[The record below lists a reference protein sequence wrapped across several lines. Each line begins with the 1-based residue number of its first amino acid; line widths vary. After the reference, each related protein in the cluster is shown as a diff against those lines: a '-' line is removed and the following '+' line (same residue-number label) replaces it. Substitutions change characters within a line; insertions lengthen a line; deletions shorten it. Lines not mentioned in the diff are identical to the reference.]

1 MVALASAAG
10 TNSIWS
16 NLFAFEVPPLEKIL
30 RTVLVYLAIAVI
42 LRIAGKRQMAQ
53 LNTFDLVVV
62 LLLSN
67 VVQNAIIGP
76 DNSLI
81 GGVLG
86 AVVLVGF
93 NAIIERLS
101 TINAFTTKLFEGT
114 ASSLITH
121 GTFNRKS
128 MRRAGLSDP
137 EVIAALRHQGGNE
150 LAQVQQALLEP
161 GGTLTVELEPDARN
175 VTEGDLRKMIAELQR
190 HLDGRLDELS
200 AREG

>member
-10 TNSIWS
+10 TSSIWS